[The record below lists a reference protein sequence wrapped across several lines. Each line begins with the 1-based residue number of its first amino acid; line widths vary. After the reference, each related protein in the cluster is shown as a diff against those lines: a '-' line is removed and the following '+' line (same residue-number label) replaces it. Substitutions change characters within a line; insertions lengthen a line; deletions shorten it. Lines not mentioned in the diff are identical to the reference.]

1 MTLPTSAERI
11 ALHPLTFIDEGDD
24 VMVGRPDIDSYA
36 VFPADGAALLREL
49 ADGVAPEEAARRYQ
63 ERYGEPVDMVDFLE
77 TVAELGFL
85 RDDDD
90 GESGPASAE
99 TVRWQRL
106 GRAVFSVP
114 AWVAYAALVAVATVL
129 AVREPA
135 LRPSYRSLFFVRYY
149 TVITLVLFLGQI
161 PGLLLHEGFHA
172 LAGRR
177 LGLPSRLGVSRRLYY
192 VVAETTLNGLLSVPR
207 RKRYLPFLAGM
218 VADLVLAAALVVT
231 AAALRGPAPLAGG
244 ICMALALATL
254 LRFGWQ
260 CCVHLQTDLYYV
272 ISTALGGT
280 ALQAASRDRLAG
292 GLRRLLRR
300 PTPVE
305 HPQWTDRDLAL
316 ARWYAPALVLGYT
329 YSLGLLAFVGLPAA
343 WRVAHGLA
351 HRLTAGGS
359 TGEMLD
365 AVVFL
370 ALNGLQGVVLCI
382 VFIRDRRRRATRP
395 KAVLAD

>member
-11 ALHPLTFIDEGDD
+11 ALHPLTFVDEGEE
-24 VMVGRPDIDSYA
+24 VMVGRADIDSYA

-49 ADGVAPEEAARRYQ
+49 ADGVAPDEAARHYQ
-63 ERYGEPVDMVDFLE
+63 MRFGEPVDMSDFLE

-85 RDDDD
+85 RDTDDD
-90 GESGPASAE
+90 QTETAPAAM
-99 TVRWQRL
+99 VRWQRL
-106 GRAVFSVP
+106 GRAVFSPP
-114 AWVAYAALVAVATVL
+114 AWIVYVTVVTVATVL
-129 AVREPA
+129 AIREPA

-149 TVITLVLFLGQI
+149 TVITLVLFVGQI

-218 VADLVLAAALVVT
+218 VADLVLAAALVT
-231 AAALRGPAPLAGG
+231 AAAALRGPAPLAAG
-244 ICMALALATL
+244 ICMALVLATL
-254 LRFGWQ
+254 LRFSWQ
-260 CCVHLQTDLYYV
+260 CGVHLQTDLYYV

-280 ALQAASRDRLAG
+280 ALQAASRDRLAA

-300 PTPVE
+300 PPPVE
-305 HPQWTDRDLAL
+305 QPLWTDRDSAL
-316 ARWYAPALVLGYT
+316 ARWYAPMLVLGYA
-329 YSLGLLAFVGLPAA
+329 YSLGLVALVGLPAV

-359 TGEMLD
+359 TGELLD

-370 ALNGLQGVVLCI
+370 ALNGLQGVVLC
-382 VFIRDRRRRATRP
+382 VVLIRNRRRRATRP
-395 KAVLAD
+395 KAVMAD